1 MKKLNKK
8 SASLAALQIGTALSP
23 LTVLAQAS
31 ADTVD
36 DAVAKAESAG
46 LKVRVEDK
54 GDIKVNSKSEADTK
68 NAEAD
73 AQLKADAV
81 KVAQAVDNYVAEKA
95 QVQKANQEAQTRYE
109 TEVKAE
115 SERVAKAE
123 AEA

>member
-36 DAVAKAESAG
+36 DVVAKAESAG

-73 AQLKADAV
+73 AQLKRMLL
-81 KVAQAVDNYVAEKA
+81 KWHKLSTTMW
-95 QVQKANQEAQTRYE
+95 QKNKLSKKPIKKLKLVMKQ
-109 TEVKAE
+109 K
-115 SERVAKAE
+115 
-123 AEA
+123 

>member
-54 GDIKVNSKSEADTK
+54 GDVKVNSKAEADTK

-81 KVAQAVDNYVAEKA
+81 
-95 QVQKANQEAQTRYE
+95 NQQGKNLDHGSDQSSSGCHCATSSYHR
-109 TEVKAE
+109 KGLD
-115 SERVAKAE
+115 
-123 AEA
+123 

>member
-1 MKKLNKK
+1 MKERKLFMKKLNKK

-81 KVAQAVDNYVAEKA
+81 KVAQAVDNYVAEKLRFKRPIKKLKH
-95 QVQKANQEAQTRYE
+95 VMKL
-109 TEVKAE
+109 K
-115 SERVAKAE
+115 
-123 AEA
+123 

>member
-46 LKVRVEDK
+46 LNYNRVFE
-54 GDIKVNSKSEADTK
+54 
-68 NAEAD
+68 
-73 AQLKADAV
+73 
-81 KVAQAVDNYVAEKA
+81 
-95 QVQKANQEAQTRYE
+95 
-109 TEVKAE
+109 
-115 SERVAKAE
+115 
-123 AEA
+123 